1 MSAEAANLGMN
12 FDSAPAAPAAGA
24 AAGPTANGAAPLGN
38 NAVGLSP
45 TAAPV
50 GPFDADGEPIVYNT
64 THAFTQKM
72 NELEAAKA
80 KEFNDRRRVSRA
92 SREERDAKRSRCD
105 SLEPVGPVGTND
117 DDAAVPIVNAAD
129 PVNAVDPVNVVE
141 PPASPST
148 EFEPAFAVEDPAPEP
163 VAEPV
168 AEPVPEPVAE
178 PEAEVS
184 PPSRRTTRHSAPAVT
199 INTLLQRMGRS
210 LRSQS

>member
-1 MSAEAANLGMN
+1 MSAEAVNLGMN

-92 SREERDAKRSRCD
+92 SREERDAKRSR
-105 SLEPVGPVGTND
+105 SNLS
-117 DDAAVPIVNAAD
+117 VPSV
-129 PVNAVDPVNVVE
+129 
-141 PPASPST
+141 
-148 EFEPAFAVEDPAPEP
+148 
-163 VAEPV
+163 
-168 AEPVPEPVAE
+168 
-178 PEAEVS
+178 
-184 PPSRRTTRHSAPAVT
+184 RTTTTPRYPS
-199 INTLLQRMGRS
+199 
-210 LRSQS
+210 

>member
-24 AAGPTANGAAPLGN
+24 AAGPTANDAAPLGN

-45 TAAPV
+45 TAAPA

-80 KEFNDRRRVSRA
+80 KEFNDRRRISRA
-92 SREERDAKRSRCD
+92 SRDEERDAKRSRCD
-105 SLEPVGPVGTND
+105 SLEPFGPVGTND

-129 PVNAVDPVNVVE
+129 PVNVVE
-141 PPASPST
+141 PPASPSP
-148 EFEPAFAVEDPAPEP
+148 EFEPAFAVEDPAPKPVAEP
-163 VAEPV
+163 EAEPV
-168 AEPVPEPVAE
+168 AEPV
-178 PEAEVS
+178 AEVS

-199 INTLLQRMGRS
+199 IDTLRQRMGRS
-210 LRSQS
+210 LRSRS

>member
-24 AAGPTANGAAPLGN
+24 AAVPTANDAAPPDD

-45 TAAPV
+45 TAAPA

-163 VAEPV
+163 VAEP
-168 AEPVPEPVAE
+168 
-178 PEAEVS
+178 EAEVS

-199 INTLLQRMGRS
+199 IDTLRQRMGRS

>member
-1 MSAEAANLGMN
+1 MSALSLHTGVFLAASNSNGAVHRPRYG
-12 FDSAPAAPAAGA
+12 APA
-24 AAGPTANGAAPLGN
+24 
-38 NAVGLSP
+38 
-45 TAAPV
+45 

-168 AEPVPEPVAE
+168 AEP
-178 PEAEVS
+178 EAEVS

-199 INTLLQRMGRS
+199 IDTLRQRMGRS

>member
-24 AAGPTANGAAPLGN
+24 AAGPTANGAAPPGN

-45 TAAPV
+45 TAAPA

-80 KEFNDRRRVSRA
+80 KEFNDRRRISRA
-92 SREERDAKRSRCD
+92 SRDEERDAKRSRCD
-105 SLEPVGPVGTND
+105 SLEPFGPVGTND
-117 DDAAVPIVNAAD
+117 DDAAVTIVNAVPIVNAAD
-129 PVNAVDPVNVVE
+129 PMNVVE
-141 PPASPST
+141 PPASPSP

-163 VAEPV
+163 VA
-168 AEPVPEPVAE
+168 EPVAE

-199 INTLLQRMGRS
+199 IDTLRQRMGRS

>member
-1 MSAEAANLGMN
+1 MHRPRYG
-12 FDSAPAAPAAGA
+12 APA
-24 AAGPTANGAAPLGN
+24 
-38 NAVGLSP
+38 
-45 TAAPV
+45 

-105 SLEPVGPVGTND
+105 SLEPVGPVGPVGTND
-117 DDAAVPIVNAAD
+117 DDAAVPIVNA
-129 PVNAVDPVNVVE
+129 VDPGNVVA

-148 EFEPAFAVEDPAPEP
+148 ELESAIAVEDPAPEP
-163 VAEPV
+163 EPEPV
-168 AEPVPEPVAE
+168 AEPVAE

-199 INTLLQRMGRS
+199 IDTLRQRMGRS

>member
-163 VAEPV
+163 VPEPV

>member
-24 AAGPTANGAAPLGN
+24 AAGPTANDAAPPGD

-45 TAAPV
+45 TAAPA

-129 PVNAVDPVNVVE
+129 PVNVVE

-168 AEPVPEPVAE
+168 AEP
-178 PEAEVS
+178 EAEVS

-199 INTLLQRMGRS
+199 IDTLRQRMGRS
-210 LRSQS
+210 LRSRS